1 MLRFAVCSYGK
12 LSKERCKSWI
22 VVRGPVTRYLSGTL
36 LYCLGSLLKMDIREN
51 TVPLLSG
58 LLGNLRKGIYC
69 FPVCFSPERVPCP
82 RSNFPEE
89 SRCSLELVSP
99 SICLTTLSYVI
110 PYTTPIREFI
120 AELDHE
126 TVQTPTSLG
135 IRV

>member
-36 LYCLGSLLKMDIREN
+36 LYFLGSLLKMGIREN

-69 FPVCFSPERVPCP
+69 FPVC
-82 RSNFPEE
+82 PEE
-89 SRCSLELVSP
+89 SRCTLEPKLLVSP